1 MIFVICIAYIIFR
14 GLLLLAKK
22 DSYVELLIHRL
33 LDESNAIHYTKHGIS
48 VDCRFL
54 RSIAR
59 ECRYIRGYVVL
70 EA

>member
-1 MIFVICIAYIIFR
+1 M
-14 GLLLLAKK
+14 LLAKK
-22 DSYVELLIHRL
+22 DSYVELSIHRL
-33 LDESNAIHYTKHGIS
+33 LDEANAIHYTKRGIS

-59 ECRYIRGYVVL
+59 ECRYIRGCVVL